1 MAKYNSKI
9 ASEICSNIE
18 GGLSQKDSAILAGIS
33 EDTFYAWRKE
43 KSEFSESVERAIL
56 RYKQGL
62 VSKVN
67 SYAFKDGRLA
77 LEVLSR
83 KWPNEFGKRD
93 TLPVPKEEPIKQMSE
108 ETAKAILNMMEEHK
122 IREKERIER
131 QSSGSGIYPPRNV
144 T

>member
-9 ASEICSNIE
+9 ANEICSNIE
-18 GGLSQKDSAILAGIS
+18 GGMSQKDSAILAGIS

-56 RYKQGL
+56 RYKQCL

-83 KWPNEFGKRD
+83 KWPHEYGRREV
-93 TLPVPKEEPIKQMSE
+93 LAVPKDDQSQKIMTE
-108 ETAKAILNMMEEHK
+108 ETVKILIGVYERWLEASK
-122 IREKERIER
+122 REKEYESQRIH
-131 QSSGSGIYPPRNV
+131 SGVSP
-144 T
+144 

>member
-1 MAKYNSKI
+1 M
-9 ASEICSNIE
+9 
-18 GGLSQKDSAILAGIS
+18 SQKDSALLAGIS

-93 TLPVPKEEPIKQMSE
+93 NLPIPKEEPHEKPMSE
-108 ETAKAILNMMEEHK
+108 ETAQAVLNMMREHE
-122 IREKERIER
+122 IREQERIER
-131 QSSGSGIYPPRNV
+131 Q
-144 T
+144 